1 MKKYYAEGMLF
12 LKNGNIVKLGE
23 AEFADPDCCFVSALP
38 NGWAKLLTLDDI
50 PRIDLALQEHCPTG
64 LDTVTIEC
72 YMVLTGDNAVERY
85 VGKDEKLKEV
95 FSC

>member
-12 LKNGNIVKLGE
+12 LKNGNIVKLGQ

-50 PRIDLALQEHCPTG
+50 PRIDLALQEQCPSG
-64 LDTVTIEC
+64 LATVTIEC
-72 YMVLTGDNAVERY
+72 HMVLTDDNAVERY